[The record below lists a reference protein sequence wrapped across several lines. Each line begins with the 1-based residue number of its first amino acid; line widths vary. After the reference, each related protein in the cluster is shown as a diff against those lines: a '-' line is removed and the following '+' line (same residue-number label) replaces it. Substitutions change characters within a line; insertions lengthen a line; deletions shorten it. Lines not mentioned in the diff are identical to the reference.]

1 MRKTSAIILGK
12 SALKLNKLSGGG
24 TALPGLVAEKVSP
37 DLLRYYIEQ
46 NFPDGVILVTGTN
59 GKTTTA
65 RLIAGILNEAKISY
79 VHNSSGSNLV
89 RGILSALL
97 AKSDL
102 KAKITA
108 QMAILEVDEAT
119 VQRVLE
125 VCDPKLIVVTNLFRD
140 QLDRY
145 GEVNTLAKNL
155 KAQFK
160 KVSSRLLLNADDPIV
175 ASLALG
181 LPKARV
187 RYFGIEN
194 YPGRE
199 LQHDR
204 TADIITSPLSSSP
217 LIYKQ
222 RYLGHIGQYQ
232 SKNKDFTRPKPDYI
246 VVKIS
251 TDYNNSSEFSVQYK
265 QKKDNYHLSFG
276 GLYNT
281 YNALA
286 AIATAHEIGIKQ
298 AQIKPA
304 LENSKA
310 AFGRVEVIKYH
321 NRDLQF
327 LLIKNPTGFNQVIQS
342 FLEPTRSEPVLI
354 LINDNFA
361 DGRDVSWLWDVAIE
375 DLQQYDG
382 PIVVGG
388 IRAYDMALRLSYAD
402 IAVRHIETDVAAAID
417 FTTKLIARDQ
427 RLFVLP
433 TYTAM
438 LEARKHLV
446 SKSGNGEFWQ

>member
-1 MRKTSAIILGK
+1 MRKTTAIILGK
-12 SALKLNKLSGGG
+12 TALRLNKLTGGG
-24 TALPGLVAEKVSP
+24 TALPGLLADKISP
-37 DLLRYYIEQ
+37 DLLKQYIEQ

-65 RLIAGILNEAKISY
+65 RLIAGVLDEAKIGY

-119 VQRVLE
+119 VPRVLA

-145 GEVNTLAKNL
+145 GEVNSLAKNL
-155 KAQFK
+155 KSQFK
-160 KVSSRLLLNADDPIV
+160 KVKSRLLLNADDPIV

-187 RYFGIEN
+187 RFFGIDS

-199 LQHDR
+199 LKHDR
-204 TADIITSPLSSSP
+204 AADIITSPLSSSP
-217 LIYKQ
+217 LQYSR
-222 RYLGHIGQYQ
+222 RYLGHLGQYQ
-232 SKNKDFTRPKPDYI
+232 SKNKDFSRPKPDYA

-251 TDYNNSSEFSVQYK
+251 TNFNIYSDFSVRYK
-265 QKKDNYHLSFG
+265 QSKEDYHLPFG

-281 YNALA
+281 YNALT
-286 AIATAHEIGIKQ
+286 AIAVAHEISINQ
-298 AQIKPA
+298 AIVKTA

-310 AFGRVEVIKYH
+310 AFGRVENIRYH
-321 NRDLQF
+321 NRDLQI

-342 FLEPTRSEPVLI
+342 FLELGRTEPILI

-375 DLQQYDG
+375 DLKGYSG

-388 IRAYDMALRLSYAD
+388 IRAYDMALRLQYAD
-402 IAVRHIETDVAAAID
+402 IEVRHCETDIPAAIN

-438 LEARKHLV
+438 LEARKYLV